1 VQQSGEQGTIS
12 ESESDL
18 VAVHLPF
25 EDGDLVSQGQ
35 NFRVL
40 GPIAHRQQPQHRQ
53 RVGHAEVRQS

>member
-25 EDGDLVSQGQ
+25 EDGDLVS
-35 NFRVL
+35 
-40 GPIAHRQQPQHRQ
+40 
-53 RVGHAEVRQS
+53 